1 MTVAIFEEKPDEG
14 ITVMNGQQFMINA
27 LGGFDPI
34 GAVKEQY
41 KLEDQ
46 TVRKCIAFAKEA
58 SARTSRLKVNTFAD
72 LGALDALL
80 AEKFG
85 AKAKIGGKKGNR
97 TYQSYDGLLKVTVQ
111 VSDQITFGAELQ
123 IAKNL
128 IDECLNE
135 WSADSRPEIQA
146 IVTRAFNTQ
155 KEGQVNR
162 ADVFMLL
169 RLEIEDSRWNNAMD
183 AIRSAIRVTGSKE
196 YVRFYERAN
205 ANDEWRAITIDL
217 AKA

>member
-27 LGGFDPI
+27 LGGFDPV

-46 TVRKCIAFAKEA
+46 TVRKCIAYAREA
-58 SARTSRLKVNTFAD
+58 SARTARLKVNTFAD
-72 LGALDALL
+72 LGTLDTLL

-85 AKAKIGGKKGNR
+85 AKIGGKKGNR
-97 TYQSYDGLLKVTVQ
+97 TYQSYDGLQKVTVQ

-169 RLEIEDSRWNNAMD
+169 RLEIDDQRWINAME

-205 ANDEWRAITIDL
+205 VNDEWRAITVDL

>member
-1 MTVAIFEEKPDEG
+1 MTVAIFEEKPEEG

-27 LGGFDPI
+27 LGGFDPV

-46 TVRKCIAFAKEA
+46 TVRKCIAYAREA
-58 SARTSRLKVNTFAD
+58 SARIARLKVNTFAD

-85 AKAKIGGKKGNR
+85 AKIGGKKGNR
-97 TYQSYDGLLKVTVQ
+97 TYQSYDGLQKVTVQ

-155 KEGQVNR
+155 KEGQVSRARRPLDRRDR
-162 ADVFMLL
+162 ADQCPC
-169 RLEIEDSRWNNAMD
+169 RPPHRRPGARSPARRNCGKRSHPRGRTRTSRTGEEECG
-183 AIRSAIRVTGSKE
+183 SA
-196 YVRFYERAN
+196 
-205 ANDEWRAITIDL
+205 
-217 AKA
+217 